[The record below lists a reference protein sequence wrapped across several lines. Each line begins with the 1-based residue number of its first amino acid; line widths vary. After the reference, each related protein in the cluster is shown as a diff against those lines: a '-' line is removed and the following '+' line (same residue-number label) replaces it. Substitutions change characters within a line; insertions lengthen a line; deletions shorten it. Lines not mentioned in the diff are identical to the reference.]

1 MYFYMR
7 AVPFVV
13 PVIMKQFHLRL
24 VKPSNSP
31 RSRQLSKYWD
41 PYSDLLFH
49 CLTKLYPELWDTP
62 YLGRVEG
69 MLYHVVQLG
78 ILCIKTDRS

>member
-1 MYFYMR
+1 MR
-7 AVPFVV
+7 AVPFFV
-13 PVIMKQFHLRL
+13 PLIMGQYHLRL
-24 VKPSNSP
+24 VKPCNSP
-31 RSRQLSKYWD
+31 RSGQLSKYWD

-69 MLYHVVQLG
+69 VLYHVVQLG